1 MICIYTGGGFFGL
14 LFLQNNSQRLLL
26 KFVVKYLC
34 LESCLVSLE
43 KFALLHCRFLILKLI
58 LKFWYCCTEKYF
70 LLFTLHETFSNRC
83 NVPFIYEFNLLSPY
97 LVLCDKKHFFQSWLI
112 WTTFHTARENFWPIK
127 SSLC

>member
-1 MICIYTGGGFFGL
+1 MHIHRWWIFWTTFFTKQFPTTTPEIC
-14 LFLQNNSQRLLL
+14 S
-26 KFVVKYLC
+26 LC

-43 KFALLHCRFLILKLI
+43 NFALLHCRFLILKLI

-70 LLFTLHETFSNRC
+70 LLFTLHEIFSNRC